1 MLVDAADG
9 TKEASVVEKVIGKAS
24 IYIPRDKLKDR
35 LIERLIALGADRE
48 WSVNHLIVKAI
59 EELLEREEG
68 KE

>member
-1 MLVDAADG
+1 V
-9 TKEASVVEKVIGKAS
+9 EEKVIGKAS
-24 IYIPRDKLKDR
+24 IYIPRDKLEDR